1 LFSNYM
7 HIGEHLS
14 DTVDTA
20 TDAPIVELLAR
31 YLCDSGDDCDSSR
44 IFDIPASSAPVEMVF
59 SHRGIPALCYAQ
71 TKQESVTNFWV
82 NSCF

>member
-1 LFSNYM
+1 M
-7 HIGEHLS
+7 HIGEHLN

-44 IFDIPASSAPVEMVF
+44 IFDIPASSAPVERVF
-59 SHRGIPALCYAQ
+59 SHRGIVLRPNRAR
-71 TKQESVTNFWV
+71 SVTNFWV
-82 NSCF
+82 KNSCF